1 MISEESLV
9 PPSFT
14 GTGIIRLEASMGG
27 YYTFDLA
34 RESWIILEVINDA
47 ARAYKGVIPSASS
60 R

>member
-9 PPSFT
+9 RPSFT

-34 RESWIILEVINDA
+34 RESWIIL
-47 ARAYKGVIPSASS
+47 ARISHRV
-60 R
+60 